1 MEEELEGLVTHLRN
15 AKGAGLVDWLQKVN
29 LNYYF
34 MGLAKAI
41 LLMLPSS
48 IHPPYLFFQIQTN
61 VALLKP
67 KMENF
72 VLALLRIGWADQ
84 DIGVVNAYREFLIN
98 LITAQGYYTKPVMKV
113 IQKVPSRRS

>member
-41 LLMLPSS
+41 EILVITYVAIVNSS
-48 IHPPYLFFQIQTN
+48 AIFIFSDSN
-61 VALLKP
+61 KCC
-67 KMENF
+67 
-72 VLALLRIGWADQ
+72 LAKTKNGKLCIGTLT
-84 DIGVVNAYREFLIN
+84 YRM
-98 LITAQGYYTKPVMKV
+98 G
-113 IQKVPSRRS
+113 